1 MVSTTMN
8 DDGLPANGKVAL
20 NEVGKN
26 LKFMPR
32 IYLGKK
38 KRAPN
43 GTHFE
48 LAKKPGGRQG
58 QNRRASPLTT
68 QDSILWGQFAHDYQ
82 SQFGELP
89 SQTKAHHQVAVTVNN
104 GPF

>member
-38 KRAPN
+38 
-43 GTHFE
+43 
-48 LAKKPGGRQG
+48 
-58 QNRRASPLTT
+58 
-68 QDSILWGQFAHDYQ
+68 
-82 SQFGELP
+82 
-89 SQTKAHHQVAVTVNN
+89 N
-104 GPF
+104 GPRMGPDKVRIDGPVG

>member
-38 KRAPN
+38 
-43 GTHFE
+43 
-48 LAKKPGGRQG
+48 
-58 QNRRASPLTT
+58 
-68 QDSILWGQFAHDYQ
+68 
-82 SQFGELP
+82 
-89 SQTKAHHQVAVTVNN
+89 N
-104 GPF
+104 GPRMGPALSWRKSQGDDKVRIDGPVL